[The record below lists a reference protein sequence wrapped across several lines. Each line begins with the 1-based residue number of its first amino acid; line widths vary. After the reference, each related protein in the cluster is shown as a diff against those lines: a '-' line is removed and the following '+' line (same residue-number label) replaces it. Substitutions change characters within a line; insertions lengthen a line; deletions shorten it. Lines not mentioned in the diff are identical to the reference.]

1 MRQVIERVV
10 WTMGIGCTAF
20 AAWEIYRH
28 VGPRMRDIIVEWW
41 KNDKIGFITSALVA
55 TGFTVG
61 IVVGLIQAITK

>member
-1 MRQVIERVV
+1 M
-10 WTMGIGCTAF
+10 
-20 AAWEIYRH
+20 EI
-28 VGPRMRDIIVEWW
+28 RMRDIIMEWW